1 MDGSLRREYFRKEQ
15 ILCRLLFF
23 QILPPEAATVEAGG
37 SDDERG
43 PGVDDIRVHG
53 AGIFDF
59 LLIVPDD
66 AFAVSP
72 AVAVFAAKAA
82 ADGHAADGKFDDVVA
97 RFFSASFE
105 SGGEGARISMRPC
118 AAVQD
123 EDSQSLYTSFAKLN
137 AAHAFGQPA

>member
-1 MDGSLRREYFRKEQ
+1 MHALDGGFKLGGWGEEIDR
-15 ILCRLLFF
+15 
-23 QILPPEAATVEAGG
+23 AGQ
-37 SDDERG
+37 DEHVR
-43 PGVDDIRVHG
+43 PLHFL
-53 AGIFDF
+53 FDF